1 MKELPIYEA
10 KLTSDDDGV
19 FCLSFVDYPAT
30 EVSWQV
36 FKQDKPMRKF
46 SIADED
52 KHIVRGVFM
61 TANHLIYRVGVSG
74 YEYYIKFSEEVLREM
89 AERFLRGG
97 YNRNVDTNH
106 NEEMEKGIYLQE
118 LFFKDVEKGIN
129 PVGFEDVE
137 DKSLFCQYRVE
148 NEEVWKKIKDGTY
161 TGFSLA
167 GYFDYQEVEDPE
179 EQEYKECMELI
190 NKINK
195 QINKKRN
202 GKD

>member
-61 TANHLIYRVGVSG
+61 TANHLIYRVGASG

-129 PVGFEDVE
+129 PVGFEDVP

-167 GYFDYQEVEDPE
+167 GYFDYQEVQDPE

>member
-167 GYFDYQEVEDPE
+167 GYFDYQEVQDPE